1 MRFRLAHGP
10 LHAQYQAVIEG
21 HRIINAV
28 LVHEQRARRSAD
40 LQQPVPV
47 GAVAGQTRNLQA
59 QHDSRMP
66 QADFRY
72 EPLKPFPVLRGG
84 PRKAQIIVHHHDLLL
99 SPAESYNPLLECIL
113 PSRALLVFD
122 HLPGSRL
129 PNIEVCLAIAVPGGY
144 LGVSF
149 HHTRLPPCAA
159 SGARWKL
166 TPRVKG
172 SENPSSRPTDF
183 TLAPAFRSIL
193 WASAIRSVRMNRPR
207 EMPVCEWNSDVR

>member
-1 MRFRLAHGP
+1 MTLATRAYYRHLRISKTLLSRSIKLNESDFVPDYQYSLLFFFLNDPAPTEISP
-10 LHAQYQAVIEG
+10 LPLPAALPIY
-21 HRIINAV
+21 
-28 LVHEQRARRSAD
+28 
-40 LQQPVPV
+40 
-47 GAVAGQTRNLQA
+47 
-59 QHDSRMP
+59 
-66 QADFRY
+66 FRY

-159 SGARWKL
+159 SGARFPP
-166 TPRVKG
+166 TP
-172 SENPSSRPTDF
+172 
-183 TLAPAFRSIL
+183 A
-193 WASAIRSVRMNRPR
+193 
-207 EMPVCEWNSDVR
+207 